1 MLIKWFITLLVF
13 VKMKSYLKYIVMIA
27 PFSSYSPLC
36 TSKFSIKFLVQFSYS
51 LEFLQTG
58 KNWCTCKSKQEIG
71 ICLIP
76 GLITICSDKGN
87 YWGILLKSVN
97 EYLCLS

>member
-1 MLIKWFITLLVF
+1 
-13 VKMKSYLKYIVMIA
+13 MIA

-87 YWGILLKSVN
+87 YWGIFIEKCKWISMSFMIIFQRWHEIIN
-97 EYLCLS
+97 K

>member
-87 YWGILLKSVN
+87 YWGIFIEK
-97 EYLCLS
+97 CK